1 MQLRYDGTVRKA
13 SFSDMNCSIAQ
24 SLEVIG
30 EWWTLL
36 ILRDSFLGV
45 RRFDDFVERLGIARN
60 VLTNRLDT
68 LVDSGVL
75 ERRAYDE
82 GRGRYDYVLTEKGR
96 ALWPVLTALRQWG
109 DEWILGAGN
118 EPLLLEHRGGGHN
131 TTAQMTC
138 NVCGEVL
145 DARSV
150 RAVPGPG
157 AIGEQSVLT
166 R

>member
-13 SFSDMNCSIAQ
+13 SFADMNCSIAQ

-118 EPLLLEHRGGGHN
+118 EPLLLEHRSCGQN

-138 NVCGEVL
+138 NVCGETL

-150 RAVPGPG
+150 RAVQSPS
-157 AIGEQSVLT
+157 AIANQSVLT